1 MNTITTRRQIDL
13 AYTALLIIL
22 PVIFYWAVWSICYF
36 LIDNSMVADI
46 LMRTIIPRKLLG
58 MPVHLVIF
66 LLTSISLY
74 FSVSAK
80 LKRRTRWYKTP
91 LVSSPKIRPI
101 KSRENKNKS
110 LNLMSHEIIKIYRYS
125 LIGAFMFAH
134 NH

>member
-36 LIDNSMVADI
+36 LIDNSMEADI

-91 LVSSPKIRPI
+91 LRIRTAI
-101 KSRENKNKS
+101 G
-110 LNLMSHEIIKIYRYS
+110 LGMFLMF
-125 LIGAFMFAH
+125 LVFLQALM
-134 NH
+134 